1 MYEILVLDDA
11 ESDLE
16 RLDRLLARRIVRRV
30 EWLTEHL
37 DEIKLAPLTGEL
49 SGLFKLR
56 VGDYRVIY
64 RVIKSE
70 NLIVIHRIGHRREVY
85 R

>member
-1 MYEILVLDDA
+1 MYEILILAEA

-16 RLDRLLARRIVRRV
+16 ALDRSVARRIAKRV
-30 EWLTEHL
+30 EWLAEHL
-37 DEIKLAPLTGEL
+37 NDIQPELLTGKL
-49 SGLFKLR
+49 SGFFKLR

-64 RVIKSE
+64 RIIKSE
-70 NLIVIHRIGHRREVY
+70 DLIVVHRIGHRREVY